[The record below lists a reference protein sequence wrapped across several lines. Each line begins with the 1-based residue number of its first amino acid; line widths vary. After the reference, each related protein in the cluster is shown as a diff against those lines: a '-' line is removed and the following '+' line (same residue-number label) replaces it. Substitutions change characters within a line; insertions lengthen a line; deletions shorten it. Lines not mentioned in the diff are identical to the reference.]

1 FTDIRMPRVDGLQML
16 QALRADERTHG
27 LPLIAVSASSLEHER
42 RYYVEHGFHD
52 FVGKPYQF
60 SAIHEMLVQHAG
72 ARLVPLAP
80 EEPEPAAGFASAA
93 EVVDRLQR
101 DAIAAAGVV
110 QRSVVRAQLAAL
122 ADGAASGSMTQV
134 RDQLAALAAAPS
146 RALPDG
152 LLALLEADLRQ
163 YDFTTL
169 EGRVRA
175 ALAHDM
181 AGDDD
186 EGLVLKGASA

>member
-1 FTDIRMPRVDGLQML
+1 
-16 QALRADERTHG
+16 
-27 LPLIAVSASSLEHER
+27 
-42 RYYVEHGFHD
+42 
-52 FVGKPYQF
+52 
-60 SAIHEMLVQHAG
+60 
-72 ARLVPLAP
+72 
-80 EEPEPAAGFASAA
+80 
-93 EVVDRLQR
+93 
-101 DAIAAAGVV
+101 
-110 QRSVVRAQLAAL
+110 VRAQLAAL